1 MPLSEHEQ
9 RLLEQ
14 LEKQLHEDRRFAS
27 SMKAPASSGRLS
39 TRNIALGALLVI
51 VGLAG
56 LIYGISQQLIIVGVV
71 GFAVMFGGVLLGLAK
86 SAAGKVGGAKAPAD
100 SKSSGPGNSQFMSGL
115 EEKWNQRKRD
125 QSDG

>member
-27 SMKAPASSGRLS
+27 SMKGPSGTGRLS
-39 TRNIALGALLVI
+39 TRNIALGILLVI
-51 VGLAG
+51 AGLAG
-56 LIYGISQQLIIVGVV
+56 LIFGISQHIIIVGVL
-71 GFAVMFGGVLLGLAK
+71 GFAVMFAGVLLALTKTATGKIGPSKGAGAK
-86 SAAGKVGGAKAPAD
+86 SA
-100 SKSSGPGNSQFMSGL
+100 SKNNSQFLSGL

-125 QSDG
+125 QSDS

>member
-27 SMKAPASSGRLS
+27 NMKAPGNSGRLS
-39 TRNIALGALLVI
+39 TRNIALGALIFI
-51 VGLAG
+51 VGLGA
-56 LIYGISQQLIIVGVV
+56 LIFGISQQLIVVGVI
-71 GFAVMFGGVLLGLAK
+71 GFAVMFAGVALALKK
-86 SAAGKVGGAKAPAD
+86 SAKGKLGGNPLKSG
-100 SKSSGPGNSQFMSGL
+100 SKTANRGSSQFMSDL

-125 QSDG
+125 QRDS

>member
-27 SMKAPASSGRLS
+27 SMKAPASTGRLS

-56 LIYGISQQLIIVGVV
+56 LIFGISQQLIIVGVI
-71 GFAVMFGGVLLGLAK
+71 GFAAMFAGVLLALAK
-86 SAAGKVGGAKAPAD
+86 SAEGKVGGVKAPAN
-100 SKSSGPGNSQFMSGL
+100 SKPSGPGNSPFMSGL

>member
-27 SMKAPASSGRLS
+27 NMKAPSSTGRLS
-39 TRNIALGALLVI
+39 TRNIALGILLVI
-51 VGLAG
+51 LGLAG
-56 LIYGISQQLIIVGVV
+56 LIFGISQQIIVVGVI
-71 GFAVMFGGVLLGLAK
+71 GFAVMFGGVMLALKK
-86 SAAGKVGGAKAPAD
+86 SAAGKIGQGAKPRAGSNA
-100 SKSSGPGNSQFMSGL
+100 KNNSQFMSGL

>member
-51 VGLAG
+51 AGLAG
-56 LIYGISQQLIIVGVV
+56 LIFGISQQMIIVGVI
-71 GFAVMFGGVLLGLAK
+71 GFALMFGGVLLALSK
-86 SAAGKVGGAKAPAD
+86 SAGGKIGGV
-100 SKSSGPGNSQFMSGL
+100 KSTSDVKTPGSNNSPFMTGL

-125 QSDG
+125 QFDN

>member
-27 SMKAPASSGRLS
+27 NMKASGNAGKLS
-39 TRNIALGALLVI
+39 TRHIALGALVFI
-51 VGLAG
+51 IGLAA
-56 LIYGISQQLIIVGVV
+56 LIFGISQHLIIVGVI
-71 GFAVMFGGVLLGLAK
+71 GFIVMFGGVALALK
-86 SAAGKVGGAKAPAD
+86 
-100 SKSSGPGNSQFMSGL
+100 KSSTGKIGGSPSFGRTKSPSGGNSQFMSGL

-125 QSDG
+125 QDGR

>member
-27 SMKAPASSGRLS
+27 NMKAPASAGRLS
-39 TRNIALGALLVI
+39 TRNIALGVLLVI

-56 LIYGISQQLIIVGVV
+56 LIFGISQHIIIVGVI
-71 GFAVMFGGVLLGLAK
+71 GFAVMFGGVLLALTKSANGKLGRPAGGSPK
-86 SAAGKVGGAKAPAD
+86 SAAKN
-100 SKSSGPGNSQFMSGL
+100 NSQFMSSL
-115 EEKWNQRKRD
+115 EERWNQRKRD
-125 QSDG
+125 QSDS

>member
-27 SMKAPASSGRLS
+27 NMKAPANEGRLS
-39 TRNIALGALLVI
+39 TRNIALGVLAVI
-51 VGLAG
+51 VGIAAL
-56 LIYGISQQLIIVGVV
+56 LLGISQQLIIVGVI
-71 GFAVMFGGVLLGLAK
+71 GFAVMFGGVLLALKK
-86 SAAGKVGGAKAPAD
+86 SAAGKIGHAKTVGASTNSKA
-100 SKSSGPGNSQFMSGL
+100 NSQFMSGL

-125 QSDG
+125 QNDG

>member
-27 SMKAPASSGRLS
+27 NMKAPASTGRLS
-39 TRNIALGALLVI
+39 TRNIALGILLVI
-51 VGLAG
+51 LGLAG
-56 LIYGISQQLIIVGVV
+56 LLFGISQQLIVVGVI
-71 GFAVMFGGVLLGLAK
+71 GFAVMFGGVLLALRK
-86 SAAGKVGGAKAPAD
+86 SATGKIGEGK
-100 SKSSGPGNSQFMSGL
+100 GPGVKKTPAGSSPFMSGL

-125 QSDG
+125 QSDN

>member
-27 SMKAPASSGRLS
+27 NMKAPGNTGRLS
-39 TRNIALGALLVI
+39 TRHIALGALVVI
-51 VGLAG
+51 IGLGA
-56 LIYGISQQLIIVGVV
+56 LIFGISQQLVIIGVI
-71 GFAVMFGGVLLGLAK
+71 GFIVMFAGVALALTKSSTGKIGGT
-86 SAAGKVGGAKAPAD
+86 SAPGGAK
-100 SKSSGPGNSQFMSGL
+100 GTGRGNSQFMTGL

-125 QSDG
+125 QNGH

>member
-27 SMKAPASSGRLS
+27 SMKGPASTGRLS
-39 TRNIALGALLVI
+39 TRNIALGILLVI

-56 LIYGISQQLIIVGVV
+56 LIFGISQHIIIVGVI
-71 GFAVMFGGVLLGLAK
+71 GFAVMFGGVLLALTK
-86 SAAGKVGGAKAPAD
+86 SATGKIGASNAAGPKPAAKN
-100 SKSSGPGNSQFMSGL
+100 NSQFLSGL

-125 QSDG
+125 QSDN

>member
-27 SMKAPASSGRLS
+27 SMKGAASTGRLS
-39 TRNIALGALLVI
+39 TSNVALGILLVI

-56 LIYGISQQLIIVGVV
+56 LIFGISQHIIILGVL
-71 GFAVMFGGVLLGLAK
+71 GFVVMFGGVLLALTK
-86 SAAGKVGGAKAPAD
+86 SASGKLGRAGNTGQNSAAKN
-100 SKSSGPGNSQFMSGL
+100 NSQFMSGL
-115 EEKWNQRKRD
+115 EERWNQRKRD
-125 QSDG
+125 QSDS

>member
-27 SMKAPASSGRLS
+27 SMKGPANAGRLS
-39 TRNIALGALLVI
+39 TRNIAVGILLVI

-56 LIYGISQQLIIVGVV
+56 LIFGISQHIIILGVI
-71 GFAVMFGGVLLGLAK
+71 GFAVMFGGVLLALMK
-86 SAAGKVGGAKAPAD
+86 SASGKVGRPGGN
-100 SKSSGPGNSQFMSGL
+100 GPKTAARNNSQFMSSL
-115 EEKWNQRKRD
+115 EERWNQRKRD
-125 QSDG
+125 QSDS

>member
-27 SMKAPASSGRLS
+27 SMKGPASTGRLS
-39 TRNIALGALLVI
+39 TRNIALGILLVI
-51 VGLAG
+51 VGLG
-56 LIYGISQQLIIVGVV
+56 GMIFGISQHIIIVGVI
-71 GFAVMFGGVLLGLAK
+71 GFAVMFAGVLLALKK
-86 SAAGKVGGAKAPAD
+86 SATGKIGQSTPSGENASAK
-100 SKSSGPGNSQFMSGL
+100 GNSQFLSSL

-125 QSDG
+125 QTDN

>member
-27 SMKAPASSGRLS
+27 NMKAPASTGRLS
-39 TRNIALGALLVI
+39 TRNIALGILLVI
-51 VGLAG
+51 LGLAG
-56 LIYGISQQLIIVGVV
+56 LLFGISQQLIIVGVI
-71 GFAVMFGGVLLGLAK
+71 GFAVMFGGVMLALRKSATGKIGQGRAPGAK
-86 SAAGKVGGAKAPAD
+86 ST
-100 SKSSGPGNSQFMSGL
+100 SNSSSQFMSGL

>member
-27 SMKAPASSGRLS
+27 SMKGPASTGRLS
-39 TRNIALGALLVI
+39 TRNIALGILLVI

-56 LIYGISQQLIIVGVV
+56 LIFGISQHIIIVGVI
-71 GFAVMFGGVLLGLAK
+71 GFTVMFGGVLLALTK
-86 SAAGKVGGAKAPAD
+86 SATGKIGPSNAAGPKPAAKN
-100 SKSSGPGNSQFMSGL
+100 NSQFLSGL

-125 QSDG
+125 QSDN

>member
-27 SMKAPASSGRLS
+27 NMKAPASTGRLS
-39 TRNIALGALLVI
+39 TRNIALGILLVI
-51 VGLAG
+51 LGLAG
-56 LIYGISQQLIIVGVV
+56 LLFGISQQLIVVGVI
-71 GFAVMFGGVLLGLAK
+71 GFAVMFGGVMLALKK
-86 SAAGKVGGAKAPAD
+86 SATGKVGQARVPGAKAA
-100 SKSSGPGNSQFMSGL
+100 SGSNSQFMSGL